1 MDTSFIISDTLA
13 AMISKQSDYC
23 GKCKS
28 EKPTFEIEVIP
39 KQSVKIKEEDDSITK
54 LLKTKYITRPIII
67 FTCIICNSTKYFFD
81 TDIDNNNFENDL
93 RKYNDAMNIEY
104 KHLRI
109 LELK

>member
-13 AMISKQSDYC
+13 TILSKQSDYC

-28 EKPTFEIEVIP
+28 EKPTFEIDVIP
-39 KQSVKIKEEDDSITK
+39 KHSVEIKEDDDSIIK
-54 LLKTKYITRPIII
+54 LLKTKYSTRPIII
-67 FTCIICNSTKYFFD
+67 FTCIICNSTKYFSD

-93 RKYNDAMNIEY
+93 KKYNDVKNIEY
-104 KHLRI
+104 KHLRM